1 LATDL
6 AEAAGAA
13 EACGAS
19 GQVYVSWFA
28 AQEADACPARFR
40 AQGEEGWGFPGWSAP
55 LAAASVGRA
64 ALDRHLEIHDGSRSP
79 LGTAGALG
87 PNGEPPR
94 PAPLEAVRAWM
105 RAMAATPDCGVGDW
119 VADRIAHRDD
129 ATLAATAAGAA
140 RWLAGFVR
148 VLGWPLPPR
157 LRLLSAVRGA
167 ESRPLRWR
175 APQPPAASKT
185 PGAGGGADP
194 CSASD
199 SSPGGGADPCS
210 ASDSSPGGG
219 ADPCSASDSSPGDG
233 RSAGGSSGGDAGR
246 RTGGGG
252 GRAGGGGGVIVASG
266 ADARLGRVT
275 GSGDFALVV
284 HRVAAGD
291 DGRVHDRA
299 AFEAVAGALAIGIV
313 PAAVVV
319 TAGDTGERLRVP
331 TDAALL
337 DRGAALV
344 TGVVRQRA
352 IATER
357 GFDAADASPSPGCR
371 HCPLIG
377 DCAPGRDWL
386 AGPGRWRGGLPV
398 L

>member
-1 LATDL
+1 MTSVATGPVLAPEVGVMTPTSGARSEGSGVGDPVGAADALRRRL
-6 AEAAGAA
+6 AAEIADIAGADVDA
-13 EACGAS
+13 AVGG
-19 GQVYVSWFA
+19 GQVHVGWFA
-28 AQEADACPARFR
+28 AQEAEACPARFR
-40 AQGEEGWGFPGWSAP
+40 ARGEEGWGFPGWSAP
-55 LAAASVGRA
+55 LAAAAVGRA
-64 ALDRHLEIHDGSRSP
+64 ALDRHLDVHDGARSP
-79 LGTAGALG
+79 LGPTDD
-87 PNGEPPR
+87 PPR

-105 RAMAATPDCGVGDW
+105 RSMAATPDCGVGDW

-129 ATLAATAAGAA
+129 AALAATAAGAT

-175 APQPPAASKT
+175 APQA
-185 PGAGGGADP
+185 PGAHGA
-194 CSASD
+194 S
-199 SSPGGGADPCS
+199 GA
-210 ASDSSPGGG
+210 AAG
-219 ADPCSASDSSPGDG
+219 AK
-233 RSAGGSSGGDAGR
+233 AGSV
-246 RTGGGG
+246 TM
-252 GRAGGGGGVIVASG
+252 ASG
-266 ADARLGRVT
+266 ADARLGRVA
-275 GSGDFALVV
+275 GSGNFALVV

-319 TAGDTGERLRVP
+319 TSGDTGERLRVP
-331 TDAALL
+331 TDERLL

-344 TGVVRQRA
+344 AGVVRQRA
-352 IATER
+352 VAAER

-377 DCAPGRDWL
+377 DCGPGRDWL

-398 L
+398 M

>member
-1 LATDL
+1 VSSVLAPEVVVSTTTSGARSGVADPVGSADGLRRRL
-6 AEAAGAA
+6 AEEIAELAGSSAG
-13 EACGAS
+13 GA
-19 GQVYVSWFA
+19 QVYVSWFA
-28 AQEADACPARFR
+28 AQEAAACPARFR

-55 LAAASVGRA
+55 LAAAAVGRA
-64 ALDRHLEIHDGSRSP
+64 ALDRHLDVHDGSRSP
-79 LGTAGALG
+79 LGPSDG
-87 PNGEPPR
+87 PPR

-105 RAMAATPDCGVGDW
+105 RSMAACADCGVGDW

-129 ATLAATAAGAA
+129 AALAATAAGAT

-167 ESRPLRWR
+167 DSRPLRWR
-175 APQPPAASKT
+175 APAFPKN
-185 PGAGGGADP
+185 AGV
-194 CSASD
+194 
-199 SSPGGGADPCS
+199 
-210 ASDSSPGGG
+210 
-219 ADPCSASDSSPGDG
+219 
-233 RSAGGSSGGDAGR
+233 
-246 RTGGGG
+246 T
-252 GRAGGGGGVIVASG
+252 VASG
-266 ADARLGRVT
+266 ADARLGRVA

-313 PAAVVV
+313 PAAIVV

-331 TDAALL
+331 TDPDLL

-344 TGVVRQRA
+344 AGVVRQRA
-352 IATER
+352 VAAER
-357 GFDAADASPSPGCR
+357 GFDASDASPSPGCR

-377 DCAPGRDWL
+377 ECAPGRDWL

-398 L
+398 V

>member
-1 LATDL
+1 MSPVLAPASGPGVPGGPGVADPVGTADAL
-6 AEAAGAA
+6 RRRLAA
-13 EACGAS
+13 EIAEITEITGIAGGC
-19 GQVYVSWFA
+19 GQVYVSWFG
-28 AQEADACPARFR
+28 AQEAEACPARFR

-55 LAAASVGRA
+55 LAAAAVGRA
-64 ALDRHLEIHDGSRSP
+64 ALDRHLEIDDG
-79 LGTAGALG
+79 T
-87 PNGEPPR
+87 R
-94 PAPLEAVRAWM
+94 PAPLETVRAWM
-105 RAMAATPDCGVGDW
+105 RAMGSVPDCGVGDW

-129 ATLAATAAGAA
+129 AALAATAAGAT

-175 APQPPAASKT
+175 PPGV
-185 PGAGGGADP
+185 PGVTGAT
-194 CSASD
+194 A
-199 SSPGGGADPCS
+199 
-210 ASDSSPGGG
+210 
-219 ADPCSASDSSPGDG
+219 
-233 RSAGGSSGGDAGR
+233 
-246 RTGGGG
+246 TG
-252 GRAGGGGGVIVASG
+252 VTVASG
-266 ADARLGRVT
+266 ADARLGRVA
-275 GSGDFALVV
+275 GAGDFALVV

-331 TDAALL
+331 TDADLL

-344 TGVVRQRA
+344 AGVVRQRA
-352 IATER
+352 VATER
-357 GFDAADASPSPGCR
+357 AFDPADASPSPGCR
-371 HCPLIG
+371 HCPLLA
-377 DCAPGRDWL
+377 DCAPGRHWL

-398 L
+398 I